1 MPRHG
6 LTMYDPQ
13 QACQGY
19 TLYTP
24 MTGSATYLIDM
35 QGAIAHRWVLPGQAG
50 TYGYL
55 LNNGN
60 LLVNV
65 RSGEEPLSFGGRGAR
80 VVELDWDGT
89 IVWEY
94 ADAYLH
100 HDFCRMP
107 NGDTM
112 VLGWERV
119 PDVIA
124 AQVQGGLPGTEH
136 EQGIWCD
143 YFRQVTMDQQVVWE
157 WHGYQ
162 HLDVNT
168 EIIAPLYQRHEWTHA
183 NTCEVL
189 PDGNVL
195 TSFRTINMIG
205 IIDRQSDA
213 FTWKWGHGEL
223 GGQHDPNPL
232 PNGHILLFDNGW
244 HSRRGAP
251 FPTSRVLEVDPQT
264 DEIVWC
270 YETKPG
276 WAFFSSFISGAQR
289 LDNGNT
295 LICEGMRG
303 RIFEVTPSGEIVW
316 QFVNPFYGY
325 SERFGN
331 VNIVFRAYRYSA
343 EFAGFQNKTMEPQAH
358 AWLNHLYMR

>member
-1 MPRHG
+1 MPQHG
-6 LTMYDPQ
+6 LTTYDPK

-24 MTGSATYLIDM
+24 MNGAGAYLIDM
-35 QGAIAHRWVLPGQAG
+35 HGAIVHRWVLPGRPG

-55 LNNGN
+55 LDNGN
-60 LLVNV
+60 LLINLL
-65 RSGEEPLSFGGRGAR
+65 SGDEPLPFGGRGAR
-80 VVELDWDGT
+80 IVEFDW
-89 IVWEY
+89 
-94 ADAYLH
+94 
-100 HDFCRMP
+100 
-107 NGDTM
+107 N
-112 VLGWERV
+112 
-119 PDVIA
+119 
-124 AQVQGGLPGTEH
+124 GGLPGTEH
-136 EQGIWCD
+136 EEGIWSD
-143 YFRQVTMDQQVVWE
+143 YFRQVTPDQQVVWE
-157 WHGYQ
+157 WHAYQ

-168 EIIAPLYQRHEWTHA
+168 DVIAPLYKRHEWTHA

-195 TSFRTINMIG
+195 TSFRTINTIG
-205 IIDRQSDA
+205 IIDRQSDD
-213 FTWKWGHGEL
+213 FVWKWGPAEL

-232 PNGHILLFDNGW
+232 PNGHILVFDNGW
-244 HSRRGAP
+244 YSRRGVP
-251 FPTSRVLEVDPQT
+251 FPTSRVLEVDPKT
-264 DEIVWC
+264 DEIIWS

-276 WAFFSSFISGAQR
+276 WEFFSSFISGAQR

-303 RIFEVTPSGEIVW
+303 RIFEVTPAGEIVW

-343 EFAGFQNKTMEPQAH
+343 DFAGFQNKTFRPETH
-358 AWLNHLYMR
+358 AWLNHLYT